1 MHGFDSNANSP
12 KPLSGTFF
20 PRLHGFP
27 GFIITYFLPL
37 FFFHLLFFIFHCQ
50 RICAT
55 WLFCD
60 PRLCKFTKYIW
71 GTINHKRGYCDL
83 GFCIAFEIKGLSIRM
98 HLVDCSVVDWLKTI
112 RALMECWWGTGPGPV
127 CRMSS
132 GGRDQNCF
140 AKMEH

>member
-60 PRLCKFTKYIW
+60 PSVLIRYLGPFV
-71 GTINHKRGYCDL
+71 GLRNHRCSDL
-83 GFCIAFEIKGLSIRM
+83 EIYREASPNTLNK
-98 HLVDCSVVDWLKTI
+98 
-112 RALMECWWGTGPGPV
+112 
-127 CRMSS
+127 
-132 GGRDQNCF
+132 
-140 AKMEH
+140 